1 MAPRACCCHS
11 DPVVDTA
18 PATQPDALL
27 RKRAVNPW
35 MVGLT
40 LLWCAVLAVALLL
53 VVLGGRADDL
63 GYDQPN
69 LPPSDVLAGIYY
81 AASGV
86 AAAVAVLLIGVQVG
100 VRALLWHLDPSTRM
114 VAPTEEPAE
123 RLPRQ
128 DF

>member
-1 MAPRACCCHS
+1 
-11 DPVVDTA
+11 VVDTA
-18 PATQPDALL
+18 PATEPDAVL
-27 RKRAVNPW
+27 RTRATNPW

-53 VVLGGRADDL
+53 VVLGGRAEDL

-86 AAAVAVLLIGVQVG
+86 AAAVAVLLIGVQVA
-100 VRALLWHLDPSTRM
+100 VRALLWHLDPSSRT
-114 VAPTEEPAE
+114 VPAPQDAAE

>member
-1 MAPRACCCHS
+1 MLRTRA
-11 DPVVDTA
+11 T
-18 PATQPDALL
+18 
-27 RKRAVNPW
+27 NPW

-40 LLWCAVLAVALLL
+40 LLWCGVLGVALLL

-86 AAAVAVLLIGVQVG
+86 AAAVAVLLIGAQVG
-100 VRALLWHLDPSTRM
+100 VRAVLWHLDPSSRT
-114 VAPTEEPAE
+114 VPAPQDAAE